1 MAAFGTRG
9 DGKTWAAMGAMI
21 VHAQQHHE
29 RGYPLPT
36 RWAGVTDTHQ
46 AHRLKTV
53 RSLQAPEWRGI
64 WRFRDDYH
72 VAECVLDGQV
82 LVHLDLFGIE
92 DAGAMDRL
100 RMEMHGLWFEEPAPA
115 SVMVQSSGV
124 NEGAWLMGLTSQR
137 MASYHHPAIM
147 TLNYPDEDHW
157 TWKRF
162 VAEPAQGTG
171 YVRIPPGE
179 RASAVDREEW
189 ARALASRPD
198 MLRRLLEGKP
208 GTLMLGQQ
216 VAVGFT
222 EELHAPAGL
231 RLAPVPGVTVHVGQ
245 DGGLTPTSIVAQRI
259 GSRLRVLASLY
270 TEHGGIQQHVQY
282 LLRPWLAE
290 HAPWALQDRDAL
302 HVHYDPSMNKDSEA
316 NSEENA
322 LRIMQHRLMARYSAG
337 QVEWD
342 SRKNPMLSVLGGL
355 VQGEPVV
362 TIDPVQA
369 RGLVRA
375 LNGGWH
381 YPTGL
386 DGKVKG
392 DQQPVKDHPHS
403 DHGDAF
409 CYLVAGVG
417 MGRLE
422 RKPVKAYTART
433 DFNALDYHR
442 PAWERGPYR
451 ARTGV
456 SAWGDA

>member
-1 MAAFGTRG
+1 
-9 DGKTWAAMGAMI
+9 
-21 VHAQQHHE
+21 
-29 RGYPLPT
+29 
-36 RWAGVTDTHQ
+36 
-46 AHRLKTV
+46 
-53 RSLQAPEWRGI
+53 
-64 WRFRDDYH
+64 
-72 VAECVLDGQV
+72 
-82 LVHLDLFGIE
+82 
-92 DAGAMDRL
+92 
-100 RMEMHGLWFEEPAPA
+100 
-115 SVMVQSSGV
+115 
-124 NEGAWLMGLTSQR
+124 
-137 MASYHHPAIM
+137 
-147 TLNYPDEDHW
+147 
-157 TWKRF
+157 
-162 VAEPAQGTG
+162 
-171 YVRIPPGE
+171 
-179 RASAVDREEW
+179 
-189 ARALASRPD
+189 

-259 GSRLRVLASLY
+259 GPRLRVLASLY

-422 RKPVKAYTART
+422 RKPVKAYR
-433 DFNALDYHR
+433 
-442 PAWERGPYR
+442 R
-451 ARTGV
+451 ARTTTRWTTTGPHQ
-456 SAWGDA
+456 SAGRIGRARASVPEEMRDATQGIRRAIRGQGWGGEGACGDGEEYGESEG